1 MAKITIKDVAR
12 EAGVSIA
19 TVSNALNDVD
29 VLKPETKQH
38 VLEVAERLHY
48 IPDIN
53 GRGLKSGKTKVIG
66 LFVTCIESSYYGAV
80 AESIFWECQKHGYEL
95 NVHVSHQRRNMMRDI
110 LGRRV
115 DGAIILNNR
124 IERDDVEVLIDAKI
138 PTIFLD
144 REVQTETVGSVL
156 FDSYNDG
163 AMAARYLIEKGFTRL
178 GYIMGIVKSYDD
190 ERRYAG
196 FKDVVESAG
205 LRIKDDYVWTGG
217 FERDN
222 SYEATKHFLQKGLE
236 LPDAIFAAN
245 DWSAIGCM
253 EAMQEAGIRFPED
266 ISIIGCDD
274 IEMCEWFKP
283 TLTTIRTEYKKQGLY
298 AIQKLLK
305 IINGEETGSIIQME
319 GEIIERESVRK

>member
-1 MAKITIKDVAR
+1 MAKITIKDIAR

-66 LFVTCIESSYYGAV
+66 LFVTCMEPYYYGAV
-80 AESIFWECQKHGYEL
+80 AESIFWECQKNGYEL
-95 NVHVSHQRRNMMRDI
+95 TVHISHQNSNMMRNI
-110 LGRRV
+110 LGKRV

-124 IERDDVEVLIDAKI
+124 IERDDVEALIDANI

-144 REVQTETVGSVL
+144 REVQAESVASVL
-156 FDSYNDG
+156 FDSYNAG
-163 AMAARYLIEKGFTRL
+163 AMAARYLLEKGFTRL
-178 GYIMGIVKSYDD
+178 GYIMGIMNSYDD

-196 FKDVVESAG
+196 FKDVVESVG
-205 LRIKDDYVWTGG
+205 LKLNDDYIWNGG
-217 FERDN
+217 FERQL
-222 SYEATKHFLQKGLE
+222 SYRAMKKFLTQGIE
-236 LPDAIFAAN
+236 LPEAIFAAN

-253 EAMQEAGIRFPED
+253 EAMQETGIRFPEE
-266 ISIIGCDD
+266 ISILGCDD
-274 IEMCEWFKP
+274 IDMCEWFRPK
-283 TLTTIRTEYKKQGLY
+283 LTTIRTEYKKQGLY

-305 IINGEETGSIIQME
+305 MIKGEEKGSIIQIK
-319 GEIIERESVRK
+319 GKIIERESVRK

>member
-1 MAKITIKDVAR
+1 MARITIKDVAR

-19 TVSNALNDVD
+19 SVSNALNDVD

-38 VLEVAERLHY
+38 ILDVAERLHY

-66 LFVTCIESSYYGAV
+66 LFVASIEGSYYGAV

-95 NVHVSHQRRNMMRDI
+95 TVHISHQNKNMMKKI
-110 LGRRV
+110 LGKRV

-124 IERDDVEVLIDAKI
+124 IEQDDVEALIDAEI
-138 PTIFLD
+138 PTVFLD
-144 REVQTETVGSVL
+144 REVQADAMGCVL
-156 FDSYNDG
+156 FDSYNAG
-163 AMAARYLIEKGFTRL
+163 VMAAKYLLEKGFTKI

-196 FKDVVESAG
+196 FKDTIEAAG
-205 LRIKDDYVWTGG
+205 LKLKDDYIWNGS
-217 FERDN
+217 FEREK
-222 SYEATKHFLQKGLE
+222 SYEATKKFLERNVGLPE
-236 LPDAIFAAN
+236 AVFAAN
-245 DWSAIGCM
+245 DWNAIGCM
-253 EAMQEAGIRFPED
+253 EAMQEVGIRFPED

-274 IEMCEWFKP
+274 IELGKWFKP
-283 TLTTIRTEYKKQGLY
+283 TLTTIRTEYKKQGLN

-305 IINGEETGSIIQME
+305 MINGEEKGSIIRMQ